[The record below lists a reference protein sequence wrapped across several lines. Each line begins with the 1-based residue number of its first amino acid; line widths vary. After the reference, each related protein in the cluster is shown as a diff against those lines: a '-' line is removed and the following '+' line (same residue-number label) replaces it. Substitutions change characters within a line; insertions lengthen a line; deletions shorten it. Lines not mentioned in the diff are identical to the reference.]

1 MHMSWRR
8 SRKNERKDGV
18 GVGMGLSLSLSLSL
32 TDDVAD
38 EEAVLGRPLVVPAAV
53 AGRRHDPPVVAA
65 DLERGGIGAGTQ
77 RAAEDGQEERERTEE
92 VVGHRALALRISS
105 EAAERKEER
114 IINSGRER
122 ARWWSRGEGGGQG
135 DRSGRFAC
143 SCVDQ
148 ACGARGCGP
157 ARCWASVYGC
167 CMHTMGLFYLQHFMN
182 W

>member
-1 MHMSWRR
+1 
-8 SRKNERKDGV
+8 
-18 GVGMGLSLSLSLSL
+18 MGSEWVSLSLSL

-105 EAAERKEER
+105 EAAGRKEER
-114 IINSGRER
+114 IINSGEGTSQVVV
-122 ARWWSRGEGGGQG
+122 SRRGRG
-135 DRSGRFAC
+135 DRSSRPPRSRRTVRMLLC
-143 SCVDQ
+143 
-148 ACGARGCGP
+148 
-157 ARCWASVYGC
+157 
-167 CMHTMGLFYLQHFMN
+167 
-182 W
+182 

>member
-1 MHMSWRR
+1 
-8 SRKNERKDGV
+8 
-18 GVGMGLSLSLSLSL
+18 MGLGSEWVSLSLSL